1 MWKTS
6 DKVEFN
12 GDNTPY
18 SAAGRYYLRT
28 ADEDRE
34 VTPEELKNFFVSNE
48 YKEKWERA
56 ASSSIIKQGDR
67 TAVKSFGRKAVLE
80 GRMPKG
86 TRKFLVEDYDRIMKD
101 IKHNEMIFFAKF
113 TRIIMKEV
121 SSCRQRKY
129 YVTLLEVSLCLV

>member
-12 GDNTPY
+12 GNNTPY
-18 SAAGRYYLRT
+18 SAAGSCYLRT

-56 ASSSIIKQGDR
+56 ASSSIIKDV
-67 TAVKSFGRKAVLE
+67 AVEADNTCNNGGHNDDVCDWV
-80 GRMPKG
+80 M
-86 TRKFLVEDYDRIMKD
+86 
-101 IKHNEMIFFAKF
+101 IK
-113 TRIIMKEV
+113 
-121 SSCRQRKY
+121 
-129 YVTLLEVSLCLV
+129 YVDNFHP